1 MSNWHGRV
9 CVSDCGWA
17 ARIRT
22 RTKVRPCVRVGMVR
36 LRVRKGEN
44 GASLQ
49 AGIRGLPPFSNSAN
63 LSHLGF
69 CGNTACDSHHCSCI
83 GTLDSVISGP
93 IVAFSANSGSTICNG
108 APLWRFLPTSS
119 ADSFCR
125 ALSLGLP
132 IGFQPSASAKGSGQA
147 LARGISVKDCYKGFY
162 GVFRMIFCDGWR
174 STFCNENLVFAPGL
188 GCRPAAKISRLR
200 LGRASSR
207 NETPC
212 LLQGQYPSSDQRWCF
227 ALTAENTGGLGRGMT
242 GGHHLA
248 LRLAPA
254 ARTAILKQ
262 E

>member
-1 MSNWHGRV
+1 MSVFPVAALAQRWTDAIALHANFPCRISNMARRRIGAGPACWAGV
-9 CVSDCGWA
+9 A
-17 ARIRT
+17 ARRT
-22 RTKVRPCVRVGMVR
+22 GAAVFGMVR

-49 AGIRGLPPFSNSAN
+49 AVIRGLSPFSNSTN

-69 CGNTACDSHHCSCI
+69 CENIACRPHHCSCI

-119 ADSFCR
+119 ADPFCR

-162 GVFRMIFCDGWR
+162 GIFRMIFCDG
-174 STFCNENLVFAPGL
+174 
-188 GCRPAAKISRLR
+188 
-200 LGRASSR
+200 
-207 NETPC
+207 
-212 LLQGQYPSSDQRWCF
+212 
-227 ALTAENTGGLGRGMT
+227 
-242 GGHHLA
+242 
-248 LRLAPA
+248 
-254 ARTAILKQ
+254 
-262 E
+262 